1 MPKYH
6 PANERIKRDYFDFLR
21 EAKGQSIDTVDAVA
35 QALARFEADTQH
47 KDFRTFRKE
56 QAIAFKRRLAD
67 RDSRATGGKLSKATQ
82 LAMLAHLKRFFQ
94 WLATQPGYKAK
105 IRWGDADYLKFPDKD
120 TRVATARR
128 PPRVPTLEQVQHVIR
143 TMPATTEVEQRDR
156 ALMAFA
162 LLTGARDSAMA
173 SMRLG
178 HVDLKAGSVFQDAR
192 TVRTKFSKTFTTVF
206 FPVGDDVRA
215 IFDDWVRHLREVRLW
230 GNDAPLFPATR
241 VEPGADL
248 QFQAVGLGRVG
259 WDTAGPIRAIFKR
272 AFEAAGLPYY
282 NPHSL
287 RKTLVKLGMELC
299 PGPEAF
305 KAWSQNMGHD
315 GVLTTFHS
323 YGEVT
328 LDRQAEL
335 IRGLARPKLSH
346 TESSAADV
354 IAAAAVFLERVG
366 MRVRPAERS
375 ADATGGQ

>member
-1 MPKYH
+1 MRNYH
-6 PANERIKRDYFDFLR
+6 PANERIKREYFVFLR

-56 QAIAFKRRLAD
+56 QATAFKRHLAN
-67 RDSRATGGKLSKATQ
+67 RESSATGGKLSKATQ
-82 LAMLAHLKRFFQ
+82 LATLAQLKRFFQ
-94 WLATQPGYKAK
+94 WLAMQPGYKAK
-105 IRWGDADYLKFPDKD
+105 IRYGDAEYLNFSDKD

-128 PPRVPTLEQVQHVIR
+128 PPRVPTLQQVQQVIR
-143 TMPATTEVEQRDR
+143 TMPATTEVERRDR

-178 HVDLKAGSVFQDAR
+178 HVDLNAGSVFQDAR
-192 TVRTKFSKTFTTVF
+192 TVKTKFSKTFTTVF
-206 FPVGDDVRA
+206 FPVGEDVRA
-215 IFDDWVRHLREVRLW
+215 VFDDWVRHLREVRLW
-230 GNDAPLFPATR
+230 GNDDPLFPATR
-241 VEPGADL
+241 VEPDSDL
-248 QFQAVGLGRVG
+248 RFQAVGLGRIG
-259 WDTAGPIRAIFKR
+259 WDTTGPIRAIFKR

-346 TESSAADV
+346 TQGSAADM
-354 IAAAAVFLERVG
+354 IAAAAEFLERVG
-366 MRVRPAERS
+366 LRVQPAERS
-375 ADATGGQ
+375 AGATGGK